1 MNKYDIAVRAVRD
14 RRRADLDAGRLVWQT
29 ALADNDR
36 LYAAFTTYQAEMIK
50 NAKGEKNAL
59 AAARSKLKAETA
71 AAKLDRKTLEPPCR
85 CKLCGDTGITDG
97 RYCKCVIRSVIQAD
111 KANLS
116 LPITDFDDAERTA
129 PPAIKKAY
137 AAAREYIAE
146 PSAKPF
152 FTLVGNAGTGKTV
165 LAAATATALMQ
176 KGMSAVTVTAFDL
189 VRRALDYHTQFSIEN
204 YTDRFT
210 PMLDCDVLVI
220 DDLGK
225 ENMLKNVTLEYLY
238 AVVNERW
245 LNKKNTIITSNLTPD
260 AILARYGEAIT
271 SRLLDK
277 NLSRN
282 FMIKGKNARLN

>member
-1 MNKYDIAVRAVRD
+1 M
-14 RRRADLDAGRLVWQT
+14 
-29 ALADNDR
+29 
-36 LYAAFTTYQAEMIK
+36 
-50 NAKGEKNAL
+50 
-59 AAARSKLKAETA
+59 
-71 AAKLDRKTLEPPCR
+71 
-85 CKLCGDTGITDG
+85 
-97 RYCKCVIRSVIQAD
+97 
-111 KANLS
+111 
-116 LPITDFDDAERTA
+116 
-129 PPAIKKAY
+129 
-137 AAAREYIAE
+137 
-146 PSAKPF
+146 
-152 FTLVGNAGTGKTV
+152 

-204 YTDRFT
+204 YIDRFT

-245 LNKKNTIITSNLTPD
+245 LNKKNTIITSNLAPD

>member
-1 MNKYDIAVRAVRD
+1 MNKYDLAVGAVRD
-14 RRRADLDAGRLVWQT
+14 RRRADLDAGRLAWQT
-29 ALADNDR
+29 ALAENDK
-36 LYAAFTTYQAEMIK
+36 LYAAFTAYQAEMIK
-50 NAKGEKNAL
+50 NAKGEDNAL
-59 AAARSKLKAETA
+59 AAARSKLKAEIA

-85 CKLCGDTGITDG
+85 CKLCGDTGIANG
-97 RYCKCVIRSVIQAD
+97 RYCKCVIRSVIQSD

-116 LPITDFDDAERTA
+116 LPMTDFDAAERTA
-129 PPAIKKAY
+129 PTAIKKAY
-137 AAAREYIAE
+137 AAAREYTE
-146 PSAKPF
+146 KPSEKPF

-165 LAAATATALMQ
+165 LASAMASALMQ

-189 VRRALDYHTQFSIEN
+189 VRRALDYHTQFSIDG

-238 AVVNERW
+238 AVINERW

-277 NLSRN
+277 NISRN
-282 FMIKGKNARLN
+282 FMIKGKNARLS